1 MNANSQKNN
10 RWFLLLGLFASLAIA
25 LFLAPLAS
33 QDPDGL
39 DRVAQDLEFESKAL
53 KDPPASKLPFAQ
65 VFEEYKVKGV
75 PEQLSTSSA
84 GVIGTLL
91 CFGLGLGLAKIITL
105 RKT

>member
-10 RWFLLLGLFASLAIA
+10 RWFLSLGLFASLAIA

>member
-10 RWFLLLGLFASLAIA
+10 RWFFSLGLFASLAIA